1 MRPQAIKEICRD
13 PDWFEEKGG
22 TKGRTDGRK
31 DGRTVGYVD
40 IHIKLK
46 LMRCR
51 IHICYLF
58 LRGNSL
64 VCKRLEIANNSYQM
78 NPRPKDPF
86 VNSEE
91 WDATNAYGKYC

>member
-1 MRPQAIKEICRD
+1 MSSRRTD
-13 PDWFEEKGG
+13 
-22 TKGRTDGRK
+22 GRTDGRIRTDGQNGPT

-46 LMRCR
+46 VMRCR
-51 IHICYLF
+51 INICYLF

-78 NPRPKDPF
+78 NPRPKDPL
-86 VNSEE
+86 VISEE
-91 WDATNAYGKYC
+91 WDATNAYGKYR